1 MSGGA
6 VESANELSPEVRE
19 ALRRLVIAL
28 ADAKRVMGLR
38 YSDWLLGAPS
48 LETGIAASSM
58 AQDEWGHARLLYA
71 MLKAF
76 DMDPVQVEHGRPADE
91 YCSPDALDRPFGDW
105 AAVVAGC
112 VVIDGA
118 ISTCLRSFAGGG
130 YEPARSR
137 VPKML
142 AEEEFHWDMA
152 AAWYHRLANASEEAR
167 TRLRDATLE
176 MLPST
181 LAWMAPED
189 SPANALS
196 DAGLTDAPGVIRSSF
211 EALVGPALAELEID
225 LSAAEPRSEG
235 WDESRGRGPGGP
247 DDDAIE
253 RARGDRNRMLFVE

>member
-1 MSGGA
+1 MSGATIETAGD
-6 VESANELSPEVRE
+6 LSPETRE
-19 ALRRLVIAL
+19 ALRRLVIGL
-28 ADAKRVMGLR
+28 ADAKRLMGIR

-48 LETGIAASSM
+48 IETGIAASSM

-76 DMDPVQVEHGRPADE
+76 DMDPVQVEHERPSAE
-91 YCSPDALDRPFGDW
+91 YCSPDGLDQPFEDW
-105 AAVVAGC
+105 AEVVAGL

-118 ISTCLRSFAGGG
+118 ISACLRSFAGGS

-152 AAWYHRLANASEEAR
+152 VAWYHRLANASEEAR

-189 SPANALS
+189 AAANMLA
-196 DAGLTDAPGVIRSSF
+196 DAGLMDSSGAIRSSF
-211 EALVGPALAELEID
+211 EAVVGPVLAELEID
-225 LSAAEPRSEG
+225 VSAAEPRSEC
-235 WDESRGRGPGGP
+235 WDEARGRGPGGP

>member
-1 MSGGA
+1 MSGGT
-6 VESANELSPEVRE
+6 VETASDLAPEARE
-19 ALRRLVIAL
+19 ALRRLVMTL
-28 ADAKRVMGLR
+28 ADAKRLMGIR

-48 LETGIAASSM
+48 IETGIAASSM

-76 DMDPVQVEHGRPADE
+76 DMDPVQVEHERPADE

-105 AAVVAGC
+105 AVVVAGC

-118 ISTCLRSFAGGG
+118 ISACLRSFAGGA

-137 VPKML
+137 IPKML

-189 SPANALS
+189 SAAKVLF
-196 DAGLTDAPGVIRSSF
+196 DAGLTDGPGAIRSSF
-211 EALVGPALAELEID
+211 EAVVGPVLAELGID
-225 LSAAEPRSEG
+225 LSTAEPRSEG

-247 DDDAIE
+247 DEDAIE